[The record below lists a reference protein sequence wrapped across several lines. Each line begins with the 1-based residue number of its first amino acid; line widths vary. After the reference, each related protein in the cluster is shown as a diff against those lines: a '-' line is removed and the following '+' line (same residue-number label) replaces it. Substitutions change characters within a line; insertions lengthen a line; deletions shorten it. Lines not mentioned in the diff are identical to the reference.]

1 MTLEDVL
8 PKGLGI
14 VADTLELDFDTT
26 ARLSTVLQ
34 ILIFLPLTLS
44 TLSTPAFLLLSLL
57 LVIHSLI
64 HGTLVLF
71 WGSPA
76 LSVLQ
81 VPMHPFL
88 LLVCFNVFSQNVHP
102 LLLTTA
108 SWWGK
113 LLHWSTPGFIVME
126 GLSSLLIVQKLGQV
140 GRELVGE
147 GESYQFGLLVA
158 AAAAYVTSAWWIVV
172 TYPAAA
178 TSPLSSTLL
187 GVALTTLIFL
197 TLIGFVLRRTNVIE
211 SSGLA
216 LFVAYNVW
224 QCGFDQKS
232 FSDPG
237 SSYAPLLS
245 NIMPHLQTL
254 VNFVT
259 NTLPKPVLIALLYRL
274 LVLHFAS
281 HILPTI
287 GADSWEGETSVDG
300 GWDDR
305 PTSKLTGLMLT
316 YRQAI
321 FVTVYSHLLLLDH
334 SSQVWWRWMNIFITL
349 VIWSIELLVSSD
361 DDDSLTKKWK
371 VD

>member
-1 MTLEDVL
+1 MVVSGPRLL
-8 PKGLGI
+8 WSAI
-14 VADTLELDFDTT
+14 SST

-57 LVIHSLI
+57 LLIHSLI
-64 HGTLVLF
+64 HGTLVLL

-76 LSVLQ
+76 LSLMQ

-88 LLVCFNVFSQNVHP
+88 LLVCFNVFSERVHP
-102 LLLTTA
+102 LLLSAAT
-108 SWWGK
+108 WWGH
-113 LLHWSTPGFIVME
+113 LLRWSSPGFIVME

-140 GRELVGE
+140 GKELVSEGE
-147 GESYQFGLLVA
+147 GYQFGLLVA

-172 TYPAAA
+172 AYPVAA

-187 GVALTTLIFL
+187 GVALTTLTFL

-224 QCGFDQKS
+224 QCGFEQS
-232 FSDPG
+232 SVSGPA

-245 NIMPHLQTL
+245 NIMPHMQTL
-254 VNFVT
+254 INFVS
-259 NTLPKPVLIALLYRL
+259 NTLPKPVIVALTYRL
-274 LVLHFAS
+274 VVLHFAS
-281 HILPTI
+281 QILPTI
-287 GADSWEGETSVDG
+287 GADSWEDESGVVDG
-300 GWDDR
+300 WEGR
-305 PTSKLTGLMLT
+305 PTSKLAHFLLT

-334 SSQVWWRWMNIFITL
+334 PAQVWWRWMNIFITL

-361 DDDSLTKKWK
+361 DGDSVTTKWK

>member
-1 MTLEDVL
+1 MPGPRLVWSAVTS
-8 PKGLGI
+8 
-14 VADTLELDFDTT
+14 T

-57 LVIHSLI
+57 LFIHSLI

-76 LSVLQ
+76 LSVMQ

-88 LLVCFNVFSQNVHP
+88 LLVCFNVFSQSVHP
-102 LLLTTA
+102 WLITA
-108 SWWGK
+108 SLWWGT
-113 LLHWSTPGFIVME
+113 LLKWSSPGFVLME

-140 GRELVGE
+140 GKELVEE
-147 GESYQFGLLVA
+147 GDRYQFGLLVA
-158 AAAAYVTSAWWIVV
+158 AAAAYVTSAWWIA
-172 TYPAAA
+172 YPAAA
-178 TSPLSSTLL
+178 TSPLESTLL

-224 QCGFDQKS
+224 QCGFDQQS
-232 FSDPG
+232 FSNPAA
-237 SSYAPLLS
+237 SYAPLLS
-245 NIMPHLQTL
+245 NILPHLQTL

-259 NTLPKPVLIALLYRL
+259 NTLPTPVLVALGYRL
-274 LVLHFAS
+274 IVLHFAS
-281 HILPTI
+281 QILPTI
-287 GADSWEGETSVDG
+287 GADSWEDECGVDG
-300 GWDDR
+300 GWEER
-305 PTSKLTGLMLT
+305 PTSKLTHVLLT

-334 SSQVWWRWMNIFITL
+334 YSQVWWRWMNIFMTL
-349 VIWSIELLVSSD
+349 VIWSIELLVSSED
-361 DDDSLTKKWK
+361 DGSVMKKWK
-371 VD
+371 AD